1 MADKDVTLGIQAD
14 TSGLKAG
21 AESGAQA
28 LAKLEES
35 IKGDTQALAQM
46 QKALRELKG
55 SANANTEQIGK
66 LHSQIAAK
74 KEAIATARG
83 EYLALGGTF
92 ERSRRGGK
100 AFGAQLAE
108 LNKITQGIPG
118 PLGSAVSAFSR
129 LISTIAN
136 NPIKTALVGI
146 AAAMIAVQLKLVS
159 LTLALTRYAVAQADA
174 RRSELLR
181 LEGLT
186 KVRNYYGVAAGS
198 AQDLQDSIDKVSAS
212 SALSREQIAGLAT
225 QLYKA
230 HFRGEALTDA
240 LDAAAIKTSTQ
251 GQEQASMWIGYAEA
265 INRTGGNVK
274 GFAQNVRNQLG
285 GIAQK
290 QMLSLDVQARK
301 LEESYSALTTGI
313 RIEPLLKAKAG
324 FNALFAQSTA
334 SGRALKA
341 LLGTIVQPII
351 NQITRVIP
359 VAKRFFQG
367 MILAALE
374 FGTAV
379 LEVAASFGVTFGDDV
394 PDALD
399 DSTAAIN
406 TGKAAFDLL
415 VGTLTSLSF
424 VTGLVV
430 LKQSI
435 LAIIAIPATIRAFGR
450 MLVSIYSQIVAWGA
464 WALEWLVIIGYMTI
478 VKGMQLGSF
487 FATLLTAVAKQV
499 IKWGAWALEILL
511 TISPLLLLMAAL
523 WGVYK
528 IFELFYVIWRE
539 IDWKDLGR
547 MMWEGLTSWFVNVGE
562 FFKNIGGKIVKAF
575 RTAFDSHSPSRVFMG
590 IGEDIGEGLQQGID
604 ATAPDVNQSVAHMVE
619 AADGAA
625 GPGAAGG
632 SSTAA
637 PAGGTVVIQAIN
649 LQGYSDPAQ
658 AANDFVTEL
667 AKTLRT
673 VGYQLG
679 TVGGATP

>member
-28 LAKLEES
+28 LAKLEDS

-46 QKALRELKG
+46 QRALRELKG
-55 SANANTEQIGK
+55 SASANTEQIGK
-66 LHSQIAAK
+66 LNAQIAAK

-83 EYLALGGTF
+83 QYIALGGAF
-92 ERSRRGGK
+92 ERTRRGGK
-100 AFGAQLAE
+100 TLSAQLAE
-108 LNKITQGIPG
+108 LNKMTQGMPG
-118 PLGSAVSAFSR
+118 PVGSAVAAFSR
-129 LISTIAN
+129 LITTIAN

-146 AAAMIAVQLKLVS
+146 AAAMIGVQVKLVS
-159 LTLALTRYAVAQADA
+159 LTLALTRYSVAQADA

-186 KVRNYYGVAAGS
+186 KIRNYYGVAAGS

-230 HFRGEALTDA
+230 HFRGAALTDA

-290 QMLSLDVQARK
+290 QMLSATVQAQK
-301 LEESYSALTTGI
+301 LEESYAALTTGI

-341 LLGTIVQPII
+341 LLGTLIQPII
-351 NQITRVIP
+351 NQIARVIP
-359 VAKRFFQG
+359 IAKRFFQG
-367 MILAALE
+367 LILAALE

-399 DSTAAIN
+399 DSTAAIK

-415 VGTLTSLSF
+415 IGSMTSLSV
-424 VTGLVV
+424 VTGLVI
-430 LKQSI
+430 LKQTI
-435 LAIIAIPATIRAFGR
+435 LAIRSIPSVIKAFGR
-450 MLVSIYSQIVAWGA
+450 MLWSIGAQIVAWGA

-478 VKGMQLGSF
+478 VKGMQLGAF
-487 FATLLTAVAKQV
+487 FVTLLAAVWKQV
-499 IKWGAWALEILL
+499 IAWGAWAVEMLITLA
-511 TISPLLLLMAAL
+511 PLLLIVAAVGL
-523 WGVYK
+523 LIV
-528 IFELFYVIWRE
+528 VINQLVQAWKE
-539 IDWKDLGR
+539 IDFKLLFQYMFAGFADGWAKVRDGIKGIATSVVDIFKSVFKISSPSKVFEDLGAN
-547 MMWEGLTSWFVNVGE
+547 L
-562 FFKNIGGKIVKAF
+562 
-575 RTAFDSHSPSRVFMG
+575 
-590 IGEDIGEGLQQGID
+590 GEGLQLGID
-604 ATAPDVNQSVAHMVE
+604 STAPDVNQSVAHLVE
-619 AADGAA
+619 LPDAPAAGGGAGGGAA
-625 GPGAAGG
+625 G
-632 SSTAA
+632 A
-637 PAGGTVVIQAIN
+637 PAGGTVIIQAIN

-658 AANDFVTEL
+658 AANDFVAEL
-667 AKTLRT
+667 AKTLR
-673 VGYQLG
+673 VAGYQLG
-679 TVGGATP
+679 SVGGVSP